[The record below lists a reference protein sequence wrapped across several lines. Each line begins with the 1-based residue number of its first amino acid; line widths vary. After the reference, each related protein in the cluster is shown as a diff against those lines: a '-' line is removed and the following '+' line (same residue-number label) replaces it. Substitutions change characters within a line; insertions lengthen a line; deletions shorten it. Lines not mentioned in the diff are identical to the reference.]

1 MAEDGNYKDVEL
13 SVAFKAV
20 AGEKDQGGGLVWR
33 YRDANNY
40 YVCRMNPLEDNYRL
54 YKVVA
59 GKRIQLETKEEL
71 KVPVG
76 TAGIVQ
82 AKLADAPPADLASL
96 KYYIVKR
103 GDTLPLIA
111 RKLHVNKADLAE
123 ANYLSATARVGAG
136 QKLMVPH
143 EATVLMA
150 ARTDRPVPA
159 TEARRTVAEAGQL
172 AQDATTNRVKVSY
185 EVKRGDTLAS
195 IARQHKTTIASLKTW
210 NPKLSND
217 RLTAGERLT
226 LYRLAN

>member
-1 MAEDGNYKDVEL
+1 VIARNPSQYGFDFEPEPPHAYDRVTLPRPVDLRRVAEWTDSPIDEIQALNPEL
-13 SVAFKAV
+13 RRWTTPVKATH
-20 AGEKDQGGGLVWR
+20 
-33 YRDANNY
+33 Y
-40 YVCRMNPLEDNYRL
+40 
-54 YKVVA
+54 
-59 GKRIQLETKEEL
+59 EL

-76 TAGIVQ
+76 TAGIVE

-96 KYYIVKR
+96 KYYTVKR

-195 IARQHKTTIASLKTW
+195 IARQHRTTIASLKTW
-210 NPKLSND
+210 NPKVSND